1 MLVLAICTTFVAIV
15 ATVLVYATAAW
26 LVSHAIADGE
36 LVGRLADDARV
47 CGARL
52 AQALRFDY
60 VRSLRRD
67 APP

>member
-1 MLVLAICTTFVAIV
+1 LSE
-15 ATVLVYATAAW
+15 AAW

-36 LVGRLADDARV
+36 LVGRLADEARV